1 MLKSGKI
8 ARKSL
13 VNDFGKPIEEL
24 AEMQEG
30 DFEEM
35 VRRMLYPMYV
45 HAEYLHFQ
53 KWQTPA
59 AK

>member
-1 MLKSGKI
+1 
-8 ARKSL
+8 
-13 VNDFGKPIEEL
+13 
-24 AEMQEG
+24 MQEG